1 MDKDL
6 EKSLQDLIRKSHQ
19 LARQSGELATKSKAL
34 IEQFRVIKKKESENH
49 RNKLGKT

>member
-19 LARQSGELATKSKAL
+19 LARQSGELAAKYSQGYLKS
-34 IEQFRVIKKKESENH
+34 
-49 RNKLGKT
+49 